1 LYESYYDRISR
12 YAFVRLDNQADAE
25 ELAGEVFLRAL
36 ESLDTY
42 KERGVPMQ
50 SWLFRIAHN
59 LIVDH
64 YRKVK
69 NQKTVSVDTVTIKAE
84 AESDPEAQ
92 AMMEFEV
99 TRVKRA
105 LGRLTESQRK
115 VIELRFFGGLTSEEA
130 GQVLKKRPGAVRE
143 LQSAAIKALRN
154 LLNEEQSLKNG
165 AR

>member
-1 LYESYYDRISR
+1 
-12 YAFVRLDNQADAE
+12 
-25 ELAGEVFLRAL
+25 
-36 ESLDTY
+36 
-42 KERGVPMQ
+42 
-50 SWLFRIAHN
+50 
-59 LIVDH
+59 VDH

-69 NQKTVSVDTVTIKAE
+69 NQKTVPVDTVSIK
-84 AESDPEAQ
+84 AESDPEAE

-115 VIELRFFGGLTSEEA
+115 VIELRFFGELTSEEA
-130 GQVLKKRPGAVRE
+130 GKVLNKRPGAVRE
-143 LQSAAIKALRN
+143 LQSAAIKALLN

>member
-1 LYESYYDRISR
+1 MYESYYDRISR
-12 YAFVRLDNQADAE
+12 YAFVRLGNQADAE

-36 ESLDTY
+36 ESLDSY

-50 SWLFRIAHN
+50 AWLFKIAHN

-69 NQKTVSVDTVTIKAE
+69 NRKTVSVDTVSIK

-99 TRVKRA
+99 TRVKIA

-130 GQVLKKRPGAVRE
+130 GQVLNKRPGAVRE
-143 LQSAAIKALRN
+143 LQSAAIRALRN
-154 LLNEEQSLKNG
+154 LLNEEQSLKNS